1 MKILV
6 VDDEFEVRE
15 TIKNMLDG
23 TGVDMV
29 SVADAVAALLA
40 LKDNQDI
47 KVVVSDYRLSGLGGS
62 DWIELL
68 KHYHPEMRLV
78 VITGYEIARDKI
90 AGIVKVLMKPF
101 TKQQLLMAIG
111 I

>member
-23 TGVDMV
+23 TGVEIV
-29 SVADAVAALLA
+29 PVADAIAALLA
-40 LKDNQDI
+40 LKNNQD
-47 KVVVSDYRLSGLGGS
+47 VDAMVSDYRLPGLGGS
-62 DWIELL
+62 DWIELVR
-68 KHYHPEMRLV
+68 HYHPTMNLV

-90 AGIVKVLMKPF
+90 ADVVNVLMKPF
-101 TKQQLLMAIG
+101 TKQQLLAAIG
-111 I
+111 L

>member
-23 TGVDMV
+23 TGVDII

-40 LKDNQDI
+40 LKDNQDV
-47 KVVVSDYRLSGLGGS
+47 KVVVSDYRLPGLGGS
-62 DWIELL
+62 DWIELV

-90 AGIVKVLMKPF
+90 ASIVNVLMKPF